1 MRFKR
6 RRRIPFRKK
15 MSQPPA
21 LERKSIHEAIAEAQA
36 RTLEYDPQVR
46 AKYVKDMVSTI
57 GGYVENGKTKEEIA
71 ALEPDFVTRYKN
83 LFDTLTE
90 TGGYN
95 KQNLTTMLAL
105 LERMGQGEL
114 NQHQASVIV
123 GQKLAEKY
131 VNPSLK

>member
-1 MRFKR
+1 
-6 RRRIPFRKK
+6 
-15 MSQPPA
+15 MSNQPPA
-21 LERKSIHEAIAEAQA
+21 LERKSINEAIAEAQA
-36 RTLEYDPQVR
+36 RPLEYDPQVR
-46 AKYVKDMVSTI
+46 ARYVRDMVSTI
-57 GGYVENGKTKEEIA
+57 GGHIESGKTKEEIA
-71 ALEPDFVTRYKN
+71 ALEPDFSEKYKN
-83 LFDTLTE
+83 LFDTLTQ

-105 LERMGQGEL
+105 LDRMGQGEL

>member
-1 MRFKR
+1 
-6 RRRIPFRKK
+6 
-15 MSQPPA
+15 MSNQPPA

-36 RTLEYDPQVR
+36 RPLEYDPRIRARYVR
-46 AKYVKDMVSTI
+46 DMVSTI
-57 GGYVENGKTKEEIA
+57 GGHIDSGKTKEEITV
-71 ALEPDFVTRYKN
+71 LETDFSEKYKN
-83 LFDTLTE
+83 LFNTLTQ

-95 KQNLTTMLAL
+95 KQQLTTMLAL
-105 LERMGQGEL
+105 LDRMGQGEL

>member
-1 MRFKR
+1 
-6 RRRIPFRKK
+6 
-15 MSQPPA
+15 MSNPPA
-21 LERKSIHEAIAEAQA
+21 LERKSINEAIAEAQA
-36 RTLEYDPQVR
+36 RPLEYDPQVR
-46 AKYVKDMVSTI
+46 VKYVRDMVSTI
-57 GGYVENGKTKEEIA
+57 GGHIESGKTKEEIA
-71 ALEPDFVTRYKN
+71 AIEPEFSTNYKN
-83 LFDTLTE
+83 LFDTLTQ

-131 VNPSLK
+131 VNPSLT

>member
-1 MRFKR
+1 
-6 RRRIPFRKK
+6 
-15 MSQPPA
+15 MSNPPA
-21 LERKSIHEAIAEAQA
+21 LERKSINEAIAEAQA
-36 RTLEYDPQVR
+36 RPLEYDPQVR
-46 AKYVKDMVSTI
+46 VKYVRDMVSTV
-57 GGYVENGKTKEEIA
+57 GGHIESGKTKEEIA
-71 ALEPDFVTRYKN
+71 SLEPDFSEKYKN
-83 LFDTLTE
+83 LFDTLTQ

>member
-1 MRFKR
+1 
-6 RRRIPFRKK
+6 
-15 MSQPPA
+15 MSNPPA
-21 LERKSIHEAIAEAQA
+21 LERKSINEAIAEAQA
-36 RTLEYDPQVR
+36 RPLEYDPQVR
-46 AKYVKDMVSTI
+46 VKYVRDMVSTV
-57 GGYVENGKTKEEIA
+57 GGHIESGKTKEEIA
-71 ALEPDFVTRYKN
+71 ALEPDFSEKYKN
-83 LFDTLTE
+83 LFDTLTQ

>member
-1 MRFKR
+1 
-6 RRRIPFRKK
+6 
-15 MSQPPA
+15 MSNPPA
-21 LERKSIHEAIAEAQA
+21 LERKSINEAIAEAQA
-36 RTLEYDPQVR
+36 RPLEYDPQVR
-46 AKYVKDMVSTI
+46 VKYVRDMVSTV
-57 GGYVENGKTKEEIA
+57 GGHIESGKTKEEIA
-71 ALEPDFVTRYKN
+71 ALEPDFSEKYKN
-83 LFDTLTE
+83 LFDTLTQ

-131 VNPSLK
+131 VNPSLT

>member
-1 MRFKR
+1 
-6 RRRIPFRKK
+6 
-15 MSQPPA
+15 MSNQPPA
-21 LERKSIHEAIAEAQA
+21 LERKSINEAIAEAQA
-36 RTLEYDPQVR
+36 RPLEYDPQVR
-46 AKYVKDMVSTI
+46 VKYVRDMVSTV
-57 GGYVENGKTKEEIA
+57 GGHIESGKTKEEIA
-71 ALEPDFVTRYKN
+71 ALEPDFSEKYKN
-83 LFDTLTE
+83 LFDTLTQ

-131 VNPSLK
+131 VNPSLT

>member
-1 MRFKR
+1 
-6 RRRIPFRKK
+6 
-15 MSQPPA
+15 MSNQPPA
-21 LERKSIHEAIAEAQA
+21 LERKSINEAIAEAQA
-36 RTLEYDPQVR
+36 RPLEYDPQVR
-46 AKYVKDMVSTI
+46 ARYVRDMVSTI
-57 GGYVENGKTKEEIA
+57 GGHIESGKTKEEIA
-71 ALEPDFVTRYKN
+71 ALELDFSKKYKN
-83 LFDTLTE
+83 LFDTLTQ

-105 LERMGQGEL
+105 LDRMGQGEL

>member
-1 MRFKR
+1 
-6 RRRIPFRKK
+6 
-15 MSQPPA
+15 MSNQPPA
-21 LERKSIHEAIAEAQA
+21 LERKSINEAIAEAQA
-36 RTLEYDPQVR
+36 RPLEYDPQVR
-46 AKYVKDMVSTI
+46 VKYVRDMVSTI
-57 GGYVENGKTKEEIA
+57 GGHIESGKTKEEIA
-71 ALEPDFVTRYKN
+71 TLEPEFSTNYKN
-83 LFDTLTE
+83 LFDTLTQ

-131 VNPSLK
+131 VNPSLT

>member
-1 MRFKR
+1 
-6 RRRIPFRKK
+6 
-15 MSQPPA
+15 MSNQPPA
-21 LERKSIHEAIAEAQA
+21 LERKSINEAIAEAQS
-36 RTLEYDPQVR
+36 RPLEYDPQVR
-46 AKYVKDMVSTI
+46 VKYVRDMVSTV
-57 GGYVENGKTKEEIA
+57 GGHIESGKTKEEIA
-71 ALEPDFVTRYKN
+71 ALEPDFSEKYKN
-83 LFDTLTE
+83 LFDTLTQ

-95 KQNLTTMLAL
+95 KQHLTTMLAL

>member
-1 MRFKR
+1 
-6 RRRIPFRKK
+6 
-15 MSQPPA
+15 MSNPPA
-21 LERKSIHEAIAEAQA
+21 LERKSINEAIAEAQA
-36 RTLEYDPQVR
+36 RPLEYDPQVR
-46 AKYVKDMVSTI
+46 VKYVRDMVSTV
-57 GGYVENGKTKEEIA
+57 GGHIESGKTKEEIA
-71 ALEPDFVTRYKN
+71 ALESDFSEKYKN
-83 LFDTLTE
+83 LFDTLTQ

>member
-1 MRFKR
+1 
-6 RRRIPFRKK
+6 
-15 MSQPPA
+15 MSNPPA
-21 LERKSIHEAIAEAQA
+21 LERKSINEAIAEAQA
-36 RTLEYDPQVR
+36 RPLEYDPQVR
-46 AKYVKDMVSTI
+46 VKYVRDMVSTI
-57 GGYVENGKTKEEIA
+57 GGHIESGTTKEEIA
-71 ALEPDFVTRYKN
+71 AIEPEFSTNYKN
-83 LFDTLTE
+83 LFDTLTQ

-131 VNPSLK
+131 VNPSLT